1 MSEQRH
7 DIRTR
12 ADIVRLV
19 DRFYGEAMT
28 DPLIGYLFTDIA
40 HLDLDKHRPVITSFW
55 EKLLLGTGDY
65 GGGAFAVHA
74 RLHLRSPLQWGH
86 FDRWVR
92 LWTDAVDEL
101 FAGPVADAAVAHGR
115 RIAAAFDR
123 RLQEPN
129 LSPVPA
135 GQPLQILQYGV
146 ARG

>member
-1 MSEQRH
+1 MSDARH
-7 DIRTR
+7 DIETR
-12 ADIVRLV
+12 EDIVRLV

-74 RLHLRSPLQWGH
+74 RIHMRSPLQWGH

-92 LWTDAVDEL
+92 LWTDAVGEL
-101 FAGPVADAAVAHGR
+101 FAGPVADAAVAHGT
-115 RIAAAFDR
+115 RIAAAFER
-123 RLQEPN
+123 RLAGFERPAVAAG
-129 LSPVPA
+129 PVPLEISRH
-135 GQPLQILQYGV
+135 G
-146 ARG
+146 